1 MQPISIILLALSAN
15 LALASV
21 LTPPGLEKR
30 LGCIW
35 TNCCG
40 EGIKG
45 RHCLGDYQECPKG
58 TQWIVATPPAQ
69 QLIAKQTSRFASVA
83 GGMAEEKTREVK
95 VARRRAGSDVPL
107 EEINCGRS
115 GALMLKRGALY
126 E

>member
-58 TQWIVATPPAQ
+58 TCDC
-69 QLIAKQTSRFASVA
+69 S
-83 GGMAEEKTREVK
+83 
-95 VARRRAGSDVPL
+95 AGSCCVPGG
-107 EEINCGRS
+107 EC
-115 GALMLKRGALY
+115 
-126 E
+126 